1 MTNKT
6 NNKREAQIRRMKDGT
21 IEIKG
26 ATIRGEMTNK
36 TNNNWEEIEKRFER
50 AFRLMRALDKA
61 YWSKGYPKLENT
73 VKEKIKETLISTI
86 NKIGLEEKTWGG
98 YDGEEIVDDKRAY
111 GYNEAVADLEA
122 KKQHLI
128 REITK

>member
-36 TNNNWEEIEKRFER
+36 TNNYENLF
-50 AFRLMRALDKA
+50 
-61 YWSKGYPKLENT
+61 SKT
-73 VKEKIKETLISTI
+73 
-86 NKIGLEEKTWGG
+86 
-98 YDGEEIVDDKRAY
+98 
-111 GYNEAVADLEA
+111 
-122 KKQHLI
+122 
-128 REITK
+128 